1 MNTVNTRPGHYHRPG
16 YFSDSLPLLASGVVN
31 WRLTLLPHIWR
42 PPTDFIEGE
51 DKYVLRVEIP
61 GMRDGE
67 FSVSVEN
74 NLLTISGVR
83 TDLSERKAFHQMEI
97 HFGEFATEVELPK
110 DVEANQIKA
119 EYEDGFLWVFL
130 PKAQP
135 KQIIVGD

>member
-1 MNTVNTRPGHYHRPG
+1 MEV
-16 YFSDSLPLLASGVVN
+16 D
-31 WRLTLLPHIWR
+31 
-42 PPTDFIEGE
+42 
-51 DKYVLRVEIP
+51 DKYVIRVEIP

-83 TDLSERKAFHQMEI
+83 TDSSERKAFHQMEI